1 MWILRHVRSN
11 HKLIGPQ
18 WTLDPIRVRRM
29 TKTMKINKIYFR
41 TNAIII
47 FSFFFVCGWK
57 FLNKEWNKSLL
68 NHFIIIIYKW
78 ARPGYTQSLCIGK
91 ADEILW
97 YSVIFL
103 YFWTKPIR
111 FDRVLFELIPPWLS
125 GRPEPCGGL
134 SEYFITDP
142 HLLSPWLII
151 FTLRLEIRN
160 PGISAFALAPARG
173 IVGRFIMER
182 ILMAQ

>member
-1 MWILRHVRSN
+1 MVSTTNSDTVDHGKCRLSDWGIIQLQ
-11 HKLIGPQ
+11 KLDECEYISEP
-18 WTLDPIRVRRM
+18 TPL
-29 TKTMKINKIYFR
+29 YF
-41 TNAIII
+41 
-47 FSFFFVCGWK
+47 FCFFFVRGWK

-68 NHFIIIIYKW
+68 NHFIIIIYKR
-78 ARPGYTQSLCIGK
+78 ARPGYTQSLGIGK

-111 FDRVLFELIPPWLS
+111 FERVLFELIPPWLS

-173 IVGRFIMER
+173 IVGRLIMDR